1 MKIQGCAKMKIGGSG
16 ERKAHPAKTK
26 NPVREDRA
34 KNPDQLQKT
43 YSGLPQTSRG
53 QQASRE
59 QDHACSTRWTVM
71 DGTEATTLVEQFASA
86 SRTVSKKALLIDVAR
101 YQHLL
106 DESGLSDTQKEEF
119 LKSLWAI
126 MISFVDLGF
135 TVQPL
140 EESCGKVGNDPA
152 DPENLSARAI
162 GSMDYEKEI

>member
-1 MKIQGCAKMKIGGSG
+1 MKIQGCAKMKIRGSG
-16 ERKAHPAKTK
+16 ERKAHPSKTK

-43 YSGLPQTSRG
+43 YSGFPQPSRG
-53 QQASRE
+53 QQASRGD
-59 QDHACSTRWTVM
+59 DHACSMRWTVM
-71 DGTEATTLVEQFASA
+71 DGTEGTTLVEQFESA
-86 SRTVSKKALLIDVAR
+86 SPPVGKKALLIDVAR
-101 YQHLL
+101 YQHLI

-140 EESCGKVGNDPA
+140 EESCGKVRSAPA

-162 GSMDYEKEI
+162 GSMDYEKDI